1 MNKNLYIYNPTHMT
15 FTKLESG
22 QYSFKGIDNWTNKEI
37 EGHIL
42 HQPFD
47 VKLSQQ
53 WQVVFG
59 LGTKDVNTAYF
70 GKSLKDCKKWLTN

>member
-1 MNKNLYIYNPTHMT
+1 MT

-22 QYSFKGIDNWTNKEI
+22 KYSFKGIDNWTNKEI